1 MSYSAQS
8 QDAVFLPPSLTAWVL
23 AALLAVGAAA
33 WLGRPVAPAPRA
45 SNAVFDL
52 ERDLPKAAVTV
63 ENRGVTKPCV
73 WNPADQRFRCGE
85 DPWAYVGPYGG
96 TTEGQGRRCTWAHP
110 VAAGSTTVL
119 RWPGTTVGAEL
130 SASLGLVDGA
140 PDGSPVRLKILLD
153 QDIVAELETRSSADL
168 AQVVKSIASGNRQA
182 DLRVE
187 LSVTDHSMRM
197 ACVDVRMRG
206 PRAPRLSGTEA
217 R

>member
-1 MSYSAQS
+1 MSYSPQS

-23 AALLAVGAAA
+23 AALLAAAAAA

-52 ERDLPKAAVTV
+52 ERDLPKAAVTI
-63 ENRGVTKPCV
+63 ENRGTTTPCV
-73 WNPADQRFRCGE
+73 WNPADQRFRCAQ
-85 DPWAYVGPYGG
+85 DPWAFVGPYGG
-96 TTEGQGRRCTWAHP
+96 TTEGHAWRCTWAHP

-119 RWPGTTVGAEL
+119 RWPGAAVGAEL

-140 PDGSPVRLKILLD
+140 PEGSPVRLKILLD